1 MSFAQTQL
9 EKVENLSKDLAFSVN
24 GTKNVDKLIG
34 DQKSFYTHTHTHTH
48 TYIYIYIYNWRTK
61 NVDKKI
67 FKSLL
72 RKIRLK
78 ENAPT
83 ITNGDI

>member
-34 DQKSFYTHTHTHTH
+34 DQKSFYTT
-48 TYIYIYIYNWRTK
+48 
-61 NVDKKI
+61 
-67 FKSLL
+67 
-72 RKIRLK
+72 
-78 ENAPT
+78 
-83 ITNGDI
+83 